1 MYDSFGNF
9 NNSACG
15 AMPYRMY
22 GANAPMMSNIV
33 KVSGI
38 NGVNALNVAAN
49 QQIVAFDETQ
59 NVMWFISTDSAGY
72 KTPTAYD
79 FVPHVDKAEVERINL
94 ESRIKRLE
102 EIVNERNIAKD
113 ESSESVKSTNA

>member
-1 MYDSFGNF
+1 MYDPYGF
-9 NNSACG
+9 NSNAYGSVQG
-15 AMPYRMY
+15 RMY
-22 GANAPMMSNIV
+22 GANVPMMSNIV

-49 QQIVAFDETQ
+49 QQIVAFDDTQ
-59 NVMWFISTDSAGY
+59 NIMWFISTDSAGY

-79 FVPHVDKAEVERINL
+79 FAPHVNKAEVERINL

-102 EIVNERNIAKD
+102 DLIYERNIAKD
-113 ESSESVKSTNA
+113 ESTESAEPANA

>member
-1 MYDSFGNF
+1 MYDPYGF
-9 NNSACG
+9 NNNAYGSVQG
-15 AMPYRMY
+15 RMY
-22 GANAPMMSNIV
+22 GANVPMMSNIV

-49 QQIVAFDETQ
+49 QQIVAFDDMQ
-59 NVMWFISTDSAGY
+59 NIMWFISTDSAGY

-102 EIVNERNIAKD
+102 EIINERNITKD
-113 ESSESVKSTNA
+113 ESSESTKPPNA

>member
-1 MYDSFGNF
+1 MYDPYGF
-9 NNSACG
+9 NNNTYGSVQG
-15 AMPYRMY
+15 RMY
-22 GANAPMMSNIV
+22 GVNVPMMSNIV

-59 NVMWFISTDSAGY
+59 NIMWFISTDSAGY

-79 FVPHVDKAEVERINL
+79 FIPHVDKAEAERINL

-102 EIVNERNIAKD
+102 DIINERNITKD
-113 ESSESVKSTNA
+113 ESSESVESANA

>member
-1 MYDSFGNF
+1 MYDPYGF
-9 NNSACG
+9 NNNAYGSVQG
-15 AMPYRMY
+15 RMY
-22 GANAPMMSNIV
+22 GANVPMMSNIV

-49 QQIVAFDETQ
+49 QQIVAFDDMQ
-59 NVMWFISTDSAGY
+59 NIMWFISTDSAGY

-102 EIVNERNIAKD
+102 EIINERNIAKD
-113 ESSESVKSTNA
+113 ESSESVESANA

>member
-1 MYDSFGNF
+1 
-9 NNSACG
+9 
-15 AMPYRMY
+15 MY
-22 GANAPMMSNIV
+22 GANVPMMSNIV

-59 NVMWFISTDSAGY
+59 NIMWFISTDSAGY

-79 FVPHVDKAEVERINL
+79 FVPHVDKAELEKINF

-102 EIVNERNIAKD
+102 DLVYERNITKD
-113 ESSESVKSTNA
+113 ESSEGTESANA

>member
-1 MYDSFGNF
+1 MYDPYGF
-9 NNSACG
+9 NNNAYSSVQG
-15 AMPYRMY
+15 RMY
-22 GANAPMMSNIV
+22 GVNVPMMSNIV

-59 NVMWFISTDSAGY
+59 NIMWFISTDSAGY

-79 FVPHVDKAEVERINL
+79 FIPHVDKAEAERINL

-102 EIVNERNIAKD
+102 DIINERNSTKD
-113 ESSESVKSTNA
+113 ESSESTEFANA

>member
-1 MYDSFGNF
+1 MYDPYGF
-9 NNSACG
+9 NNNTYGSVQG
-15 AMPYRMY
+15 RMY
-22 GANAPMMSNIV
+22 GVNVPMMSNII

-59 NVMWFISTDSAGY
+59 NIMWFISTDSADY

-79 FVPHVDKAEVERINL
+79 FIPHVDKAEVERINL

-102 EIVNERNIAKD
+102 DIINERDITKD
-113 ESSESVKSTNA
+113 ESSESTESANA

>member
-1 MYDSFGNF
+1 MYDPYGF
-9 NNSACG
+9 NNNTYGSVQG
-15 AMPYRMY
+15 RMY
-22 GANAPMMSNIV
+22 GVNVPMMSNII

-59 NVMWFISTDSAGY
+59 NIMWFISTDSAGY

-79 FVPHVDKAEVERINL
+79 FIPHVDKAEVERINL

-102 EIVNERNIAKD
+102 DIINERDITKD
-113 ESSESVKSTNA
+113 ESSESTESANA

>member
-1 MYDSFGNF
+1 MYDPYGF
-9 NNSACG
+9 NNNAYGSVQG
-15 AMPYRMY
+15 RMY
-22 GANAPMMSNIV
+22 GANVPMMSNIV

-49 QQIVAFDETQ
+49 QQIVAFDDTQ
-59 NVMWFISTDSAGY
+59 NIMWFISTDSAGY

-102 EIVNERNIAKD
+102 EIINERNITKD
-113 ESSESVKSTNA
+113 ESSESVESANA